1 MIGVGVS
8 VTCICSVSGLM
19 LQSDWFP
26 PSRESTSSS
35 ISPAEL
41 LFRLHPMI
49 GVGISVLLHPMIGVG
64 ASVPCICSV
73 SGLMLQS
80 DWLPSAH
87 EADST

>member
-19 LQSDWFP
+19 LQSDWFL
-26 PSRESTSSS
+26 PSHESTSSV

-41 LFRLHPMI
+41 LFRLHPTI
-49 GVGISVLLHPMIGVG
+49 GVGV
-64 ASVPCICSV
+64 SVPCICSI

-80 DWLPSAH
+80 DWFPSAH